1 MILDLILI
9 ALLVCFV
16 IGGYKKGLI
25 KSLGSLL
32 GFILTILLV
41 SWFYP
46 WLMTKADTFWGKVI
60 VFVIALII
68 ISALISLA
76 IWIVEKIFKIFSF
89 IPGSKILN
97 KFLGAGIG
105 LISGLLMTS
114 FLVWMIIKLSV
125 ISPWL
130 INQIDSSYLVGPMLA
145 IAYIWIPIV
154 PKVYREVKNN
164 L

>member
-9 ALLVCFV
+9 AILVGFV

-25 KSLGSLL
+25 QSLGSLL
-32 GFILTILLV
+32 GFVLTILIMTW
-41 SWFYP
+41 SYP
-46 WLMTKADTFWGKVI
+46 WLMNKADTFWGKVI
-60 VFVIALII
+60 VFVLALVV

-76 IWIVEKIFKIFSF
+76 IWIVEKIFKVFSF

-97 KFLGAGIG
+97 RTLGAGIG

-114 FLVWMIIKLSV
+114 FLVWMIIKLSIV
-125 ISPWL
+125 SPWL
-130 INQIDSSYLVGPMLA
+130 VNQVESSYLVGPMLT

-154 PKVYREVKNN
+154 PKVYREVKNSV
-164 L
+164 